1 MTPAS
6 SISEDGEGLS
16 IRSLGVVSLVVILA
30 QLVLGAT
37 LRHSATWDQPL
48 PTPLLLAHIGGA
60 VVVTLI
66 LGVTVMTSRLRYRDE
81 KYLGRP
87 ALLAGALLAV
97 QLCLGLAAY
106 ITRAASPNDPQPLN
120 PMIFVTVSHVACGAL
135 VFATTIVLTL
145 RVFRVLRVER
155 QTYVLAPA

>member
-1 MTPAS
+1 
-6 SISEDGEGLS
+6 
-16 IRSLGVVSLVVILA
+16 
-30 QLVLGAT
+30 
-37 LRHSATWDQPL
+37 
-48 PTPLLLAHIGGA
+48 LLLAHIGGA

-66 LGVTVMTSRLRYRDE
+66 LGVAVMTSLWRYRDE
-81 KYLGRP
+81 KYLARP
-87 ALLAGALLAV
+87 ALFAALLVAV
-97 QLCLGLAAY
+97 QLFLGLAAY